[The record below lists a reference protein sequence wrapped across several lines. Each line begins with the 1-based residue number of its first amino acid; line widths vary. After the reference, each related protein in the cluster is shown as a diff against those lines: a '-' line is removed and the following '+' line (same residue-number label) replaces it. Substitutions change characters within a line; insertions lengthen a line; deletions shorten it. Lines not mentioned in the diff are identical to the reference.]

1 MLVVVAVRATVTVVS
16 SASAVLV
23 QPTPPVL
30 VVLGV
35 MEARAV
41 SSPTASTVNRLST
54 STSGALLV
62 VISVGTSITVVGIV
76 GSVLVVSAPSVLMI
90 LGVVVTRSVSSPGT
104 SAVNGLS
111 TTRGGAGL
119 VVVGVG
125 AARSAVSSVCGHLV
139 LPAPLVLVVR
149 GVMVARS
156 IRTPRPNTVHRLRA
170 TRGDTLALS
179 FTVWTALSVAG
190 SIGGVLVLSA
200 LLVLLTGWIMKADS
214 IRRPLSLT
222 VNRLTATTLGAVPQV
237 VSMWASKAIVFGP
250 LSNGVHTAAL
260 VLVILVVIGT
270 RTVGTPGS
278 NAIHR
283 LRAAGGGAL
292 LIVVGVST
300 SITVV
305 GSVGGVLVVSAPS
318 ILVVTV
324 MLTRSVSS
332 PGTGAVQRLGA
343 ARSGALL
350 VVVAVCA
357 TLSIVS
363 SVCGHLVVSAPLV
376 LVVRGVMVAGCVR
389 TPRTNTVHRLRAAR
403 GGARLVVVAVRASV
417 TVVGRVPSH
426 LVQPAP
432 LVTGRGEQGSP
443 VLNIL
448 TTTPRAIIHLFK
460 RWVTTTSASADLSAA
475 ASVWGS
481 RARTRPVSGPVTQ
494 TVDRLSA
501 AASCALV
508 VATVVGTPTAS
519 MSSVSGNNVLPA
531 PLVLVVAVV
540 MVAGPI
546 AAKCSNTAH
555 RLAAPERRA
564 KLLIVR
570 MRAAV
575 TVVSWT
581 LAYLVVPAPLVAG
594 TCRRT

>member
-403 GGARLVVVAVRASV
+403 DGARLVVVAVRASV

-443 VLNIL
+443 VLNIH
-448 TTTPRAIIHLFK
+448 TTTPKAIIQLFK
-460 RWVTTTSASADLSAA
+460 RWVTTTSADLSAA

-519 MSSVSGNNVLPA
+519 MGSVSGNNVLPA